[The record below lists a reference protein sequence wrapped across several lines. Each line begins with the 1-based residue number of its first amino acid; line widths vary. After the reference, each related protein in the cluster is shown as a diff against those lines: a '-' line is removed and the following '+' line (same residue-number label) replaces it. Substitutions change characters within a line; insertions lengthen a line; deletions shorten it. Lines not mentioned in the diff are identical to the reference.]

1 VKQEENKVGVFLT
14 YLLKPK
20 VAISVLVTIVVLSA
34 FLWYGNKREAAGYQ
48 HGSVAQL
55 ETDKQQFEQVSKK
68 YQDAL
73 TKQQSVIDSSDAKIK
88 ALDSQLQTLQIQ
100 FIALASQRKQGQDT
114 VGKLPD
120 SAVQGDLET
129 KVGGGLTEPAILRK
143 ADQIITDYPLVLKQV
158 DLLSSKVDEL
168 DSKVTA
174 LGEKT
179 QALTN
184 QRDTAIQFGD
194 TVTGYYVKAY
204 NAAQIHHSK
213 FIKIITLGLVR
224 DRHLDLPAPATL
236 NVPKIN

>member
-1 VKQEENKVGVFLT
+1 MGVFLT

-20 VAISVLVTIVVLSA
+20 VLIATVATIFVLSA
-34 FLWYGNKREAAGYQ
+34 FLWYGNKRESAGYQ
-48 HGSVAQL
+48 KGSVAQL

-100 FIALASQRKQGQDT
+100 FIALAAQRKQGQDT

-129 KVGGGLTEPAILRK
+129 KLGGALTEPSILRK

-158 DLLSSKVDEL
+158 DLLSNKVDEL

-184 QRDTAIQFGD
+184 QRDAAIQFGD
-194 TVTGYYVKAY
+194 TVVGYYTKAY
-204 NAAQIHHSK
+204 NSAQVHHSK
-213 FIKIITLGLVR
+213 FIKVITFGIIH
-224 DRHLDLPAPATL
+224 DRHMNLPDPTSL
-236 NVPKIN
+236 NVPKVN